1 MSDLRIEK
9 RRVTVTVTLTAGHH
23 FTGSLFLSGQAA
35 THAGPER
42 LIDLL
47 NAEDGFVPFELV
59 SPLGGRQT
67 LLLNRAHIS
76 LVHAQ
81 SAGDDLAEDPGYQ
94 VAAKKSVTLHL
105 ADGDSVTGVLR
116 VERPAGRD
124 RLSDLVSDETG
135 FRYLESATGILA
147 VNLAHVVHITPLS
160 E

>member
-9 RRVTVTVTLTAGHH
+9 RRVTVTVTLTAGHNLM
-23 FTGSLFLSGQAA
+23 GSLFLSGQAA
-35 THAGPER
+35 SHAGPER

-47 NAEDGFVPFELV
+47 NAEQGFVPFELV
-59 SPLGGRQT
+59 SPVGGRQT

-76 LVHAQ
+76 VVHAQ
-81 SAGDDLAEDPGYQ
+81 SASHDLEEDPGYQ
-94 VAAKKSVTLHL
+94 VAAKKSVALRL
-105 ADGDSVTGVLR
+105 ASGEQLTGVLR

-124 RLSDLVSDETG
+124 RLSDLVSDDTG

-147 VNLAHVVHITPLS
+147 VNLAQVVHITPLS